1 MESLGRVARVTMS
14 TLFLISLELPA
25 VMGFFILI
33 GYIVGK
39 QYGDWYVLLGILL
52 GGTLGFIIGAIG
64 FIQLLGIIGRDNSG

>member
-1 MESLGRVARVTMS
+1 MS